1 MSFQNII
8 LIEGKDNLKKT
19 DTIKKL
25 VTEFLKDDYEK
36 ISIFCDK
43 NKINHYKN
51 LSDYCSIT
59 ELYGNDDDHEIIEDV
74 LINKINRQDE
84 NMELLI
90 FDTLSLSKPFVRF
103 TNGKRYSSFSKEIN
117 DKISIII
124 TINDSHDLYEYTDI
138 SKDLGAYFHIGSKK
152 LFYSSRCNCN
162 FIDVDDLDLSDESND
177 ILYENRMIY
186 LKKITI
192 Q

>member
-124 TINDSHDLYEYTDI
+124 TINDSDDLYGYTDI
-138 SKDLGAYFHIGSKK
+138 SKDLDAYFHIGSKK
-152 LFYSSRCNCN
+152 LFYRSRCNCN
-162 FIDVDDLDLSDESND
+162 CISVDNLDLSDESND
-177 ILYENRMIY
+177 IVYENRMIY